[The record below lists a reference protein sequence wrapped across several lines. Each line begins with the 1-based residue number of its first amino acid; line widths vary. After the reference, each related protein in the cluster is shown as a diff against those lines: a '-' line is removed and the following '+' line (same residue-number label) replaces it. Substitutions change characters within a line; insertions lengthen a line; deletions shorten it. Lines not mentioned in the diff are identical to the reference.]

1 MSKSIL
7 YKSHRFNWKLNVDPF
22 RLYNA
27 YQITQSVSTIFLNL
41 PQSPIFTHSQWHTH
55 TYSYA
60 HTLSHFYLSECYI
73 IIRPNIILNCL
84 LQSIREIQV
93 RFHLMDEQFD
103 EFAWIF
109 KCSRIII
116 RVFFVC
122 VIECSCFGFC
132 CIVFFCKQL
141 KRTYETNS

>member
-27 YQITQSVSTIFLNL
+27 YQTTQSVSTIFLNL
-41 PQSPIFTHSQWHTH
+41 PKSPIFTYSQWHTH
-55 TYSYA
+55 PYSYA
-60 HTLSHFYLSECYI
+60 HTLSQSISQSVI
-73 IIRPNIILNCL
+73 IIRPKIILNCL
-84 LQSIREIQV
+84 LQGIREIQV

-109 KCSRIII
+109 KCLRIIL
-116 RVFFVC
+116 RFFLCNWMQLFWVLLY
-122 VIECSCFGFC
+122 CF
-132 CIVFFCKQL
+132 L
-141 KRTYETNS
+141 L

>member
-27 YQITQSVSTIFLNL
+27 YQTTQSVSTIFLNL

-60 HTLSHFYLSECYI
+60 HTLSHFYLSECYYYKTKYYFKLLI
-73 IIRPNIILNCL
+73 TKHQRNSGSISFDGRAIWRVCLNF
-84 LQSIREIQV
+84 QV
-93 RFHLMDEQFD
+93 FENY
-103 EFAWIF
+103 
-109 KCSRIII
+109 SS
-116 RVFFVC
+116 VFFLCNWMQLFWVLLY
-122 VIECSCFGFC
+122 CF
-132 CIVFFCKQL
+132 L
-141 KRTYETNS
+141 L